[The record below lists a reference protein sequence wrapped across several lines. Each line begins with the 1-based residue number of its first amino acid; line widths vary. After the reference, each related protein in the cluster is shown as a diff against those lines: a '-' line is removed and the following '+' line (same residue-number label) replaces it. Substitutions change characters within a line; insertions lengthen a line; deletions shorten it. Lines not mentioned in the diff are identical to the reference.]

1 MAKVVDWTSQGIR
14 FIRATVKLM
23 TLWTEVYS
31 LVSWEFL
38 IQTADPEDP
47 VSVFGSANDT
57 SLE

>member
-1 MAKVVDWTSQGIR
+1 MAKVVDWTSQGIT
-14 FIRATVKLM
+14 FFRATVKLM

-38 IQTADPEDP
+38 IQTADPKDP
-47 VSVFGSANDT
+47 VSVFGWANDT